1 MDEVEEAFAISDI
14 GKTVLNPAVDIAL
27 LIQDGQLMAHMV
39 SEVEVYGKPF
49 LGQFTSSDIPINDL
63 FVGNDTSIRYIAFFK
78 ITTQN
83 HLVESQG
90 FNALSPMQATMKMLL
105 VQL

>member
-1 MDEVEEAFAISDI
+1 MRKKG
-14 GKTVLNPAVDIAL
+14 GKINEKIDDQFFGL
-27 LIQDGQLMAHMV
+27 LDV
-39 SEVEVYGKPF
+39 
-49 LGQFTSSDIPINDL
+49 PINDL
-63 FVGNDTSIRYIAFFK
+63 FVGNDMSICYIAFFK